1 MRLLHNLLRDPNTA
15 LRGARKQQFQ
25 CTLTLRSKVMR
36 ELNAHVQACCNVRAK
51 ETAQWKHALMTC
63 SAVLVPWHNAV
74 QVVYSAFCAPAPCL
88 LTARYSCAEVSYEL

>member
-36 ELNAHVQACCNVRAK
+36 ELNAYVQACCNVRAK
-51 ETAQWKHALMTC
+51 KGAVAARLNDLLRCAGSLAQRCAGRTLRFLRASALSFERSLQLC
-63 SAVLVPWHNAV
+63 RGLI
-74 QVVYSAFCAPAPCL
+74 
-88 LTARYSCAEVSYEL
+88 